1 MTFNKFESYFK
12 KTVLE
17 KLKIDATH
25 LNYGYIWQICFNS
38 YKRRKYI
45 KEISLNHKQDQDTHS
60 FIPIQCCA
68 WILKESNKQEKEKG
82 ATK

>member
-1 MTFNKFESYFK
+1 MVIYDKY
-12 KTVLE
+12 V
-17 KLKIDATH
+17 
-25 LNYGYIWQICFNS
+25 FNS

-68 WILKESNKQEKEKG
+68 WILKESNIQEKEKG
-82 ATK
+82 ATKWKKSKYMAWNYT